1 MCIKCNKSEVGH
13 NENNNRNSGLD
24 LFKSLCMLF
33 VIAFHF
39 TDHGNIE
46 LSCSQPLTFNWCLLS
61 GTWMF
66 GGICNCSFML
76 MSGFFLY
83 GKKTKFRS
91 LFKLWLQVFFYS
103 VGSGI
108 ILYNLKAISL
118 KGLLLCFLPITIN
131 QYWYFSA
138 YILIYLFFP
147 FINKFVSCMS
157 KKALM
162 SLLMLSFLCFSVY
175 YTIFYTRWMEG
186 TVHILLFLFMYIAG
200 AYVRKFSIQPKFRRV
215 LLIAGGTVFLEFL
228 STLFMRGYY
237 KLTGI
242 DIVWYLVY
250 ESEKVF
256 PVITSVL
263 LFLLF
268 KQLKPYGGKIW
279 NFLSTSVFGVYLLHI
294 GLLNSLFFK
303 VIFDN
308 SSTFYSSEL
317 LSQLV
322 LAMISLFFI
331 GIIVDKIRIIL
342 FEKPLLIL
350 LSPLLEK
357 VEGIFVKLYPED
369 Y

>member
-1 MCIKCNKSEVGH
+1 MDTEYNKPKTGKKL
-13 NENNNRNSGLD
+13 NNGRNSGLD
-24 LFKSLCMLF
+24 LYKALCMLL

-39 TDHGNIE
+39 TDHGNTE

-83 GKKTKFRS
+83 GKKTKFKN
-91 LFKLWLQVFFYS
+91 LFRLWLQVFFYS
-103 VGSGI
+103 VGAGI

-118 KGLLLCFLPITIN
+118 KGLMLCFLPITIN

-147 FINKFVSCMS
+147 FINKFVSSLS
-157 KKALM
+157 KKSLT
-162 SLLMLSFLCFSVY
+162 SLLLLSFFCFSVF
-175 YTIFYTRWMEG
+175 YTVFYTRWMEG
-186 TVHILLFLFMYIAG
+186 AVHIILFLFMYIAG
-200 AYVRKFSIQPKFRRV
+200 AYVRRFGVQPSFRKV
-215 LLIAGGTVFLEFL
+215 LLIAPLAVFLEFL
-228 STLFMRGYY
+228 SIFFMRGYY
-237 KLTGI
+237 ILTGI
-242 DIVWYLVY
+242 DIVWYLLY

-256 PVITSVL
+256 PIITSVS

-268 KQLKPYGGKIW
+268 KQLKPCGGKLW
-279 NFLSTSVFGVYLLHI
+279 HFLATSVFGVYLLHI

-303 VIFDN
+303 VVFDN

-322 LAMISLFFI
+322 LAMVGLFCA
-331 GIIVDKIRIIL
+331 GIIIDKLRILL
-342 FEKPLLIL
+342 FEKPLLVL
-350 LSPLLEK
+350 LHPLLDK
-357 VEGIFVKLYPED
+357 AEGLFVKIYPED